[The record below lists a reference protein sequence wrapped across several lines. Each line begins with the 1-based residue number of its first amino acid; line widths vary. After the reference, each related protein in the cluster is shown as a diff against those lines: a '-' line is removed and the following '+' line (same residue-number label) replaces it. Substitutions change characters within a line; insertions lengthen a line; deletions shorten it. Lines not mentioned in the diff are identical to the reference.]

1 MKPFVR
7 AQVLVSRLLDAVL
20 PARATLKAALPA
32 VLAAG
37 VLSLACQAQ
46 LIPNTDVEDT
56 PENRALIDFCEKY
69 RKAVEHRNVGYL
81 LQIAH
86 TDYYE
91 DGGNADSSDD
101 LDRAGLDKYLRERF
115 SQAKGVR
122 YEVRYRRVGKG
133 RNDRMYVDYT
143 YSASY
148 QVPTQKGDLWRR
160 TIADNRLELV
170 PNKESF
176 LVVSGM

>member
-20 PARATLKAALPA
+20 PARATFKAALPA

-148 QVPTQKGDLWRR
+148 QVPTAKGDLWRR